1 MGVVALDLDSTATV
15 AYDPETT
22 RIGYLVVRPGPD

>member
-1 MGVVALDLDSTATV
+1 LVKPQGLPALDLDSTATV

-22 RIGYLVVRPGPD
+22 